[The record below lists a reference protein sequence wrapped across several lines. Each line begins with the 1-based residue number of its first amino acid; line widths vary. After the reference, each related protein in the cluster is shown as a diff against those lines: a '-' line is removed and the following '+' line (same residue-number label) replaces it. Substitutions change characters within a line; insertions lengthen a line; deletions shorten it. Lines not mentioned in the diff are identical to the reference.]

1 MEDKKI
7 VLASSLG
14 QGSKINKTENVIYEI
29 NDSINLTIE
38 EGVNAYILDRTNN
51 KDVILNVNE
60 GAVVNYFILNSENS
74 KRTFNVCGELKATE
88 INLGK
93 TNEAINAKLL
103 KENANFNMKLLSF
116 SNKVDSK
123 FSFYASHESPKTF
136 SNIENVGVALN
147 GGTLLFDVTGKIF
160 KGMNASKAAQLSR
173 GVIMDDESNI
183 TANPILLIDEFD
195 CFANHGAAIGKI
207 NDEDLFYLMSR
218 GLTKN
223 EAFTLMLQGM
233 IKPYIDSIP
242 LDSLK
247 ETINSEVLNLIER

>member
-1 MEDKKI
+1 
-7 VLASSLG
+7 
-14 QGSKINKTENVIYEI
+14 
-29 NDSINLTIE
+29 
-38 EGVNAYILDRTNN
+38 
-51 KDVILNVNE
+51 
-60 GAVVNYFILNSENS
+60 
-74 KRTFNVCGELKATE
+74 
-88 INLGK
+88 
-93 TNEAINAKLL
+93 
-103 KENANFNMKLLSF
+103 
-116 SNKVDSK
+116 
-123 FSFYASHESPKTF
+123 
-136 SNIENVGVALN
+136 
-147 GGTLLFDVTGKIF
+147 
-160 KGMNASKAAQLSR
+160 
-173 GVIMDDESNI
+173 MDDESNI

>member
-1 MEDKKI
+1 MADKKI

-14 QGSKINKTENVIYEI
+14 QRSIINKTEDVIYEI
-29 NDSINLTIE
+29 TDSIDLTIAD
-38 EGVNAYILDRTNN
+38 GVNAYILDRTNN
-51 KDVILNVNE
+51 KDVVINVSKDANVN
-60 GAVVNYFILNSENS
+60 YYIINSLNS
-74 KRTFNVCGELKATE
+74 KRSFNVSGEINVLE

-93 TNEAINAKLL
+93 TDESLNSKLL
-103 KENANFNMKLLSF
+103 NENAVFNAKLLSF
-116 SNKVDSK
+116 SNGTDSK
-123 FSFYASHESPKTF
+123 FSFYASHESKKTF

-147 GGTLLFDVTGKIF
+147 GGNLLFDVTGKIQ
-160 KGMNASKAAQLSR
+160 KGMNGSKASQLSR
-173 GVIMDDESNI
+173 GVIMDDDSMV

-223 EAFTLMLQGM
+223 EAFVLMLQGM

-247 ETINSEVLNLIER
+247 EKIDGEVLNLIER

>member
-7 VLASSLG
+7 ILASSLG
-14 QGSKINKTENVIYEI
+14 QGSKINKTENVIYEL
-29 NDSINLTIE
+29 NDSSELTIE
-38 EGVNAYILDRTNN
+38 EGVNAYILDKTNN
-51 KDVILNVNE
+51 KELKINVKKD
-60 GAVVNYFILNSENS
+60 ASVNYFILNSVNS
-74 KRTFNVCGELKATE
+74 KRTFNVSGALNVLE

-93 TNEAINAKLL
+93 TNEEVLTKLIN
-103 KENANFNMKLLSF
+103 ENATFNLKLLSF
-116 SNKVDSK
+116 SNNVNSK
-123 FSFYASHESPKTF
+123 FSLYASHESVKTF

-147 GGTLLFDVTGKIF
+147 GGSLLFDVTGKIL
-160 KGMNASKAAQLSR
+160 KGMRGSKASQLSR
-173 GVIMDDESNI
+173 GVIMDDNSDV

-233 IKPYIDSIP
+233 IRPYIDSIP
-242 LDSLK
+242 LESLK
-247 ETINSEVLNLIER
+247 EKINEEVLNLIER